1 MTPQPL
7 DVLVLAGS
15 RSARDRLTRDT
26 GASHRA
32 LVPLQG
38 RPLLAHVL
46 GTLRRCTA
54 LGHIAVCIDADGRRL
69 AEQALDALPDSWVP
83 SAASPVRSVLGYLD
97 QAPRRF
103 PLFVTT
109 ADHALLTPTW
119 VDAFL
124 GEALVRDADFVAGVV
139 RAAPLR
145 EAYPESR
152 RTVLRFAD
160 TPLCGANLF
169 LLRTP
174 RARAAVAFWVRAE
187 THRKTPWK
195 LVNTFGVVPM
205 LRFVSGRL
213 GFEEALETAGAKLG
227 IRVAGV
233 FLPDSEAAID
243 VDRVAD
249 LELAE
254 AILSRRASQ
263 S

>member
-1 MTPQPL
+1 MATESL
-7 DVLVLAGS
+7 EVLVLAGA
-15 RSARDRLTRDT
+15 RGARDPLTRET
-26 GASHRA
+26 GAAHRA
-32 LVPLQG
+32 LVPLRG
-38 RPLLAHVL
+38 RPLLEHVL
-46 GTLRRCTA
+46 TTLRRSTG
-54 LGHIAVCIDADGRRL
+54 LGRITVCIDTAGRRA
-69 AEQALDALPDSWVP
+69 AEAQLGVLPDAWVQ

-97 QAPRRF
+97 TAPRF

-109 ADHALLTPTW
+109 ADHALLTPAW

-124 GEALVRDADFVAGVV
+124 GQALHRDADFVAGVV
-139 RAAPLR
+139 RADPLR
-145 EAYPESR
+145 QAYPHSR

-174 RARAAVAFWVRAE
+174 AARAAVEFWVRAE
-187 THRKTPWK
+187 IHRKTPWK
-195 LVNTFGVVPM
+195 LVQTFGVAPM

-213 GFEEALETAGAKLG
+213 RFDEALETAGKTFG

-233 FLPDSEAAID
+233 FLPEPEAAID
-243 VDRVAD
+243 VDRKAD

-254 AILSRRASQ
+254 SILERRAAQ